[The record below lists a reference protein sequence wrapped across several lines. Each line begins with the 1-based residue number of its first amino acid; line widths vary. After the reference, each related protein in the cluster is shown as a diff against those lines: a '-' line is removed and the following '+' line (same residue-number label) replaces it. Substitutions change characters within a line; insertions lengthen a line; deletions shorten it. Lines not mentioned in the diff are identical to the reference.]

1 MGLKKFPNCLRMGA
15 ALAAFVLLWGLIQSG
30 PAIGNTKTAALPA
43 DDEAMMALEH
53 VLVSAEYRDFIADQ
67 YENAEDMFAGHR
79 GCTDYRLVARI
90 GTEIRQPPEV
100 NPETGK
106 LTEVDLFDK
115 WETERCGQKLQQN
128 FALWIV
134 GRQTLTQTYASEEEV
149 AAITM
154 ADLAASFADDNSV
167 TLIDFTIPGSTLA
180 TDEMVANI
188 IARVLDDAESSHFI
202 DCLEELLIV
211 DTKFAEE
218 VEKIRRDDAGVITK
232 GKWGEYWTVYGC
244 GREVQYPVIIT
255 KSQDGFGIEVFAKDA
270 HQRDF

>member
-1 MGLKKFPNCLRMGA
+1 MSQEKFPSKTRGRISSGA
-15 ALAAFVLLWGLIQSG
+15 ALALFLIVLVAPQGAKARTAKT
-30 PAIGNTKTAALPA
+30 PAE
-43 DDEAMMALEH
+43 DEAMVALEH
-53 VLVSAEYRDFIADQ
+53 VLVSTEYREFIADQ

-90 GTEIRQPPEV
+90 GTEIRQPPQI
-100 NPETGK
+100 NPATGK
-106 LTEVDLFDK
+106 LMGVDLFDK

-134 GRQTLTQTYASEEEV
+134 DRETLSETYASEEEV
-149 AAITM
+149 AAIAM
-154 ADLAASFADDNSV
+154 ADLAANFADENSI
-167 TLIDFTIPGSTLA
+167 TLVDFTIPGSTLA

-188 IARVLDDAESSHFI
+188 IARVLDDAEASHFK
-202 DCLEELLIV
+202 DCPEELLIV

-218 VEKIRRDDAGVITK
+218 VQKIRRSETGTITK

-255 KSQDGFGIEVFAKDA
+255 KDKDGFGIDVFTSDA

>member
-1 MGLKKFPNCLRMGA
+1 MRLGA
-15 ALAAFVLLWGLIQSG
+15 RLGALSLLWVAATAW
-30 PAIGNTKTAALPA
+30 PAHANAKTPKPPA
-43 DDEAMMALEH
+43 NDEAMIALEH

-67 YENAEDMFAGHR
+67 YENAEDLFAGHR
-79 GCTDYRLVARI
+79 GCTDYRLVARL
-90 GTEIRQPPEV
+90 GTEIRQAPEI

-106 LTEVDLFDK
+106 LTGVDLFDK

-134 GRQTLTQTYASEEEV
+134 DRETLSQTYSSEEEV

-154 ADLAASFADDNSV
+154 ADLTANFADENSI
-167 TLIDFTIPGSTLA
+167 TLIDFTIPGSTFA

-188 IARVLDDAESSHFI
+188 IARVLDDAEASHFL
-202 DCLEELLIV
+202 DCPEELLIV
-211 DTKFAEE
+211 DTRFAEE
-218 VEKIRRDDAGVITK
+218 VEKIRRNDAGTITK

-255 KSQDGFGIEVFAKDA
+255 KNKDGFGIDVFTKDA